1 MTTRALV
8 TGAGGFLGG
17 AVARRLLERGWAVR
31 SLARGGYPG
40 LEAAGVECLRGD
52 LADAEAVDRAVRG
65 CDLVF
70 HVAAKAG
77 AWGPERDYHAANVLG
92 TRHVLDACRRHGV
105 GRLVH
110 TSSPSVVHAGSDI
123 RGGDESLPY
132 AGGYDAPY
140 PRTKAI
146 AEREVLAADGPDL
159 ATVAVR
165 PHLIWG
171 PGDTQLVPRIVA
183 RARAGRLRLVGDGS
197 NLVDSVYIDNAAEA
211 HLLAADRLSPGSAGA
226 GRAYFITNGEPL
238 PVRDLIN
245 GIVTAAG
252 LPPVRR
258 SIPAGAAVAVGA
270 VLEAVHRL
278 ARSEVEPMMTR
289 FLARHLST
297 DHWFDISAARRDLG
311 YEPSVSLEEG
321 FRRLRAWFE
330 GGEGAP

>member
-17 AVARRLLERGWAVR
+17 AVARRLLDRGWAVR
-31 SLARGGYPG
+31 SLARGSYPR
-40 LEAAGVECLRGD
+40 LEAAGVECHRGD
-52 LADAEAVDRAVRG
+52 LGDADVVDLAVRG
-65 CDLVF
+65 CDVVF

-77 AWGPERDYHAANVLG
+77 AWGPEREYHAANVLG

-105 GRLVH
+105 RRLVH

-123 RGGDESLPY
+123 RGGDESMPY
-132 AGGYDAPY
+132 AEVYDAPY
-140 PRTKAI
+140 PRTKAT
-146 AEREVLAADGPDL
+146 AEREVLAANGADL
-159 ATVAVR
+159 ATVALR

-197 NLVDSVYIDNAAEA
+197 NLVDSVYVDNAAEA
-211 HLLAADRLSPGSAGA
+211 HLLSADRLSPGAACA

-238 PVRDLIN
+238 PVRDLVN

-252 LPPVRR
+252 LPAVRR
-258 SIPAGAAVAVGA
+258 SIPAGVAVAVGA
-270 VLEAVHRL
+270 VLEMVHRVV
-278 ARSEVEPMMTR
+278 RPEVEPMMTR

-311 YEPSVSLEEG
+311 YEPTVSLEEG

-330 GGEGAP
+330 SGEVTS